1 MELTEIFQNSGFCFV
16 TKEIVS
22 YLDVKSAMNCRLL
35 NKTWKEVID
44 LHWWNSQLK
53 AFQSRQIPFMHWFK
67 VKTTDH
73 DYYGK
78 TIYTTKSR
86 RLMDQYPAWKD
97 VFEYFTNEATD
108 QQVIEFVKYL
118 GPYFYKIHS
127 YSEVSKSPVE
137 DEQRCQTRKLKSF
150 LRSLP
155 ITDYVLGT
163 LSCRFTIKIVAA
175 K

>member
-1 MELTEIFQNSGFCFV
+1 MALTEIFQNSGFCFV

-22 YLDVKSAMNCRLL
+22 YLDAKSAMNCRLL

-86 RLMDQYPAWKD
+86 RLIGSISSM
-97 VFEYFTNEATD
+97 E
-108 QQVIEFVKYL
+108 
-118 GPYFYKIHS
+118 
-127 YSEVSKSPVE
+127 
-137 DEQRCQTRKLKSF
+137 R
-150 LRSLP
+150 
-155 ITDYVLGT
+155 
-163 LSCRFTIKIVAA
+163 RF
-175 K
+175 